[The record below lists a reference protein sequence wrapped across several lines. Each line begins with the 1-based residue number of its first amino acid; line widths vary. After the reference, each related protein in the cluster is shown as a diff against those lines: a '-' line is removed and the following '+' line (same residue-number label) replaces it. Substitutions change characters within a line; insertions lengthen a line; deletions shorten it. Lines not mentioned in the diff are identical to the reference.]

1 MNSVDNEWML
11 FLSKQ
16 DSILEFNS
24 VNTNTDA
31 SPYPHPDESTHLDAC
46 MEKNTNIP
54 PTDDRILL
62 TATQENERIAGANKS
77 QTVDKGWG
85 RILLFGSAQPTQK
98 YEAKGG
104 FTGGYAPNG
113 GNLGFPTDDR
123 ILLTATK
130 DNEDA
135 RVNPHITGFSEMK
148 SKKMN
153 INPSIDVSKKSD
165 IDNNSKIGKPRGD
178 ILTQPV
184 FSITPLKIKE
194 DAKVGA
200 VATATT
206 TKPVPVTECVKPFEL
221 IISTKTK
228 VLFLNKSIDIF
239 SIFWKIPIV
248 DYWKPEKGVIKKQ
261 IKIVSK
267 TKKELEEYQA
277 KLVDLNYY
285 QENIIKQIDNPTSR
299 SIKFKDERKLTVG
312 MSKKDITVQRSRVKN
327 AFYNCMALILRFK
340 YDDIFKEIHVKV
352 FNTGKMEIPGIVNYA
367 MLQYVKEMIL
377 DILKTY
383 GEEIPSTNPTPPPT
397 LSHSSSNSDV
407 SPLPS
412 DSDISPVVDTSPLC
426 FVDNF
431 KEEHV
436 LINSNFNCGYF
447 IHRERLYNI
456 LISPKYG
463 LEASFDPCN
472 YSGVKC
478 RYYFNNEYGL
488 DRESQKGVIMD
499 DDKRMKLSDLMEC
512 KKYTEVSLMIF
523 RTGSCIIV
531 GNCSEKI
538 LRFIFEFIK
547 EILIV
552 EYKEIC
558 FNDEIPQVKNKSF
571 KMIKRNI
578 NVSSSS

>member
-1 MNSVDNEWML
+1 
-11 FLSKQ
+11 
-16 DSILEFNS
+16 
-24 VNTNTDA
+24 
-31 SPYPHPDESTHLDAC
+31 
-46 MEKNTNIP
+46 
-54 PTDDRILL
+54 
-62 TATQENERIAGANKS
+62 
-77 QTVDKGWG
+77 
-85 RILLFGSAQPTQK
+85 
-98 YEAKGG
+98 
-104 FTGGYAPNG
+104 
-113 GNLGFPTDDR
+113 
-123 ILLTATK
+123 
-130 DNEDA
+130 
-135 RVNPHITGFSEMK
+135 
-148 SKKMN
+148 
-153 INPSIDVSKKSD
+153 
-165 IDNNSKIGKPRGD
+165 
-178 ILTQPV
+178 
-184 FSITPLKIKE
+184 
-194 DAKVGA
+194 
-200 VATATT
+200 
-206 TKPVPVTECVKPFEL
+206 
-221 IISTKTK
+221 
-228 VLFLNKSIDIF
+228 
-239 SIFWKIPIV
+239 V

-267 TKKELEEYQA
+267 TKTELEEYQA
-277 KLVDLNYY
+277 KLVNLNYY
-285 QENIIKQIDNPTSR
+285 QENIIKQIDNPSSR

-377 DILKTY
+377 GILQTY
-383 GEEIPSTNPTPPPT
+383 GAETFATDPSNTNTST
-397 LSHSSSNSDV
+397 
-407 SPLPS
+407 
-412 DSDISPVVDTSPLC
+412 DISTPLC

-488 DRESQKGVIMD
+488 DTEFQKGVIMD

-558 FNDEIPQVKNKSF
+558 FNDEIPLVKNKSF
-571 KMIKRNI
+571 KMIKRSI
-578 NVSSSS
+578 NVSSF

>member
-1 MNSVDNEWML
+1 MNSVDSEWLL

-16 DSILEFNS
+16 DSVLEFNS
-24 VNTNTDA
+24 VNINHTDL
-31 SPYPHPDESTHLDAC
+31 PVTETDTYPT
-46 MEKNTNIP
+46 T
-54 PTDDRILL
+54 
-62 TATQENERIAGANKS
+62 GANSLANRNIGIYNTHTEEPVVPNNDIKLS
-77 QTVDKGWG
+77 EGVVKEHDAEFLQYYGE
-85 RILLFGSAQPTQK
+85 Q
-98 YEAKGG
+98 
-104 FTGGYAPNG
+104 PNG
-113 GNLGFPTDDR
+113 VVQNTEEFPPV
-123 ILLTATK
+123 LLK
-130 DNEDA
+130 MKED
-135 RVNPHITGFSEMK
+135 
-148 SKKMN
+148 
-153 INPSIDVSKKSD
+153 
-165 IDNNSKIGKPRGD
+165 SKI
-178 ILTQPV
+178 V
-184 FSITPLKIKE
+184 
-194 DAKVGA
+194 
-200 VATATT
+200 T
-206 TKPVPVTECVKPFEL
+206 TKPPPVTECVKPFEL

-267 TKKELEEYQA
+267 TKQELEEYQA

-312 MSKKDITVQRSRVKN
+312 MSKKDITVQRTRVKN

-340 YDDIFKEIHVKV
+340 YDNVFKEIHVKV
-352 FNTGKMEIPGIVNYA
+352 FNTGKMEIPGIVNYT

-377 DILKTY
+377 DILQTY
-383 GEEIPSTNPTPPPT
+383 GKNDEEQMIPLPVTPTTPVIENSGVVVDDHDGRVLLYSKERPEGAHRDIAPT
-397 LSHSSSNSDV
+397 SFSSSDPDSSSSSNTTLLSSLDA
-407 SPLPS
+407 
-412 DSDISPVVDTSPLC
+412 SPLC
-426 FVDNF
+426 FIDNF

-447 IHRERLYNI
+447 IHRERLYNV

-478 RYYFNNEYGL
+478 RYYFNNDYGL
-488 DRESQKGVIMD
+488 DRDIQKGVIMNE
-499 DDKRMKLSDLMEC
+499 DKRMKLSDLMEC

-547 EILIV
+547 EILIT
-552 EYKEIC
+552 EYREIC

-578 NVSSSS
+578 SVSK